1 MRAELLADHTVVLA
15 LSGSVVYQNP
25 EQIPGAV
32 RAAIVRWAPQA
43 ILLDL
48 ADVRVLDAAGIA
60 ALLDSHRAVSW
71 AGMSFALINVDTFV
85 MGQLRDI
92 GVASLV
98 RAQQPAEEDRA
109 TADV

>member
-1 MRAELLADHTVVLA
+1 MRAELLDQTVVLA
-15 LSGSVVYQNP
+15 LSGAVVYQNP

-32 RAAIVRWAPQA
+32 RAAIVRWAPEA

-71 AGMSFALINVDTFV
+71 AGISFALVNVDAFV
-85 MGQLRDI
+85 MGQLRDL
-92 GVASLV
+92 GVASLI
-98 RAQQPAEEDRA
+98 RARQPADEDRA
-109 TADV
+109 TVEV

>member
-1 MRAELLADHTVVLA
+1 MRAELLDQTVVLA
-15 LSGSVVYQNP
+15 LSGAVVYQNP

-32 RAAIVRWAPQA
+32 RAAIVRWAPEA

-60 ALLDSHRAVSW
+60 ALLDGHRAVSW
-71 AGMSFALINVDTFV
+71 AGISFALVNVDAFV
-85 MGQLRDI
+85 MGQLRDV
-92 GVASLV
+92 GVASLI

-109 TADV
+109 TVDV